1 MSNSSDEQTEG
12 STPGSGQERR
22 ESPRIPVEMWVEES
36 TERELYFQRSA
47 NLSAGGIFLEN
58 TIPHPKGTV
67 VNLQFTLP
75 GDSSPIKVR
84 GEIVNAAASDEL
96 GMGIKFVDVEPEV
109 ERRISEFVLRAEA
122 ARR

>member
-1 MSNSSDEQTEG
+1 MSNTTDSNSG
-12 STPGSGQERR
+12 SERR

-47 NLSAGGIFLEN
+47 NLSVGGIFLEN

-75 GDSSPIKVR
+75 GDTTPIKVR

-96 GMGIKFVDVEPEV
+96 GMGIKFIQVDPGA
-109 ERRISEFVLRAEA
+109 ERRIADFVLRVDTAKKV
-122 ARR
+122 